1 MEINLNLHVTLELPA
16 WAEALAEKI
25 ASNVAIA
32 PVAASAAETQKEQPA
47 QPATLAKPA
56 APAPKPKATVGKP
69 APKLVAQAQ
78 KPAAPAAPAKQAAT
92 EQPEAEEG
100 EHTLDEL
107 MKMLRDKFEGNQ
119 STIKAKLTE
128 LGAASLSKLDP
139 EHYDEMFDFLSQL

>member
-32 PVAASAAETQKEQPA
+32 PVAAPAAETQKEQPA
-47 QPATLAKPA
+47 QPATPAAKPA

-69 APKLVAQAQ
+69 AA
-78 KPAAPAAPAKQAAT
+78 KPAAPAPKPTAPAKQAAT

-128 LGAASLSKLDP
+128 FGAASLSKLDP